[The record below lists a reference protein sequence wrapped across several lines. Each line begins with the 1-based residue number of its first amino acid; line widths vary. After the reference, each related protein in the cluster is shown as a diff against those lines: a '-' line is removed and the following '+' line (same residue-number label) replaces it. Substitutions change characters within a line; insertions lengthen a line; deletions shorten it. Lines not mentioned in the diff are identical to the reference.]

1 MNIIISLIWCLFT
14 VSCLHIIFLSYW
26 NVKKMCLMKKTR
38 KLTCNNCSFWIF
50 VCDSKITIIDTIAL
64 GWVSIFVHFDTMNY
78 FIKFKVGDKILI
90 LWCHY
95 QGKRLGLRLRQLKPT
110 RCYPMIWNICNSC
123 FAITKHIIQK
133 ISGLCSESYLFSTNC
148 KLSINYQYNYKKIC
162 CFHNMYL

>member
-1 MNIIISLIWCLFT
+1 MLFLNICVWFKDYNNWYYCIRGGYQFSYILTPWIISL
-14 VSCLHIIFLSYW
+14 S
-26 NVKKMCLMKKTR
+26 
-38 KLTCNNCSFWIF
+38 
-50 VCDSKITIIDTIAL
+50 SKSVI
-64 GWVSIFVHFDTMNY
+64 S
-78 FIKFKVGDKILI
+78 LI

-162 CFHNMYL
+162 CFHLCTCRMASFWSNRTNIWKKANKISGFI